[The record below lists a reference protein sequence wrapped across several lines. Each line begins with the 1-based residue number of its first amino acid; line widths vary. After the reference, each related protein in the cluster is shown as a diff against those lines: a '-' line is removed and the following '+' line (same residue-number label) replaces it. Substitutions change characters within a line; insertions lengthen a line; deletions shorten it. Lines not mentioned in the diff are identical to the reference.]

1 MGANTGPTKK
11 NCRRKGK
18 HTNLKGLKPMA
29 HTFSLSVVLLSDP
42 QLYTNREIHIPPF
55 PSHIIM
61 PSLCAGQQFVI
72 ISGDPP
78 KFSLSPFHL
87 LGHTSLLC
95 IDMGHGLVRS
105 IICMKSIC
113 NIILAYVK
121 CQTESTKINSQS
133 VVILKDQFS

>member
-1 MGANTGPTKK
+1 MV
-11 NCRRKGK
+11 
-18 HTNLKGLKPMA
+18 

-95 IDMGHGLVRS
+95 IDMGQSRASAVHMHEVHLYYHIG
-105 IICMKSIC
+105 IC
-113 NIILAYVK
+113 
-121 CQTESTKINSQS
+121 
-133 VVILKDQFS
+133 